1 MIQLSSSVG
10 LKNENVCSPLSC
22 PDTVILSLSMQI
34 EAQSM
39 HTSKSASHVTQTQYV
54 SKPRKPA
61 ANILEHKSQENK
73 FGRVEERSYDSL
85 SQTSTSKTFSWN
97 LTILGLALKSS
108 ALLILFSI
116 SGFIV
121 SSAHFFSVLL
131 LFPFLKSI
139 RKVYKLSPSY
149 LTSQG
154 LQF

>member
-73 FGRVEERSYDSL
+73 LGRVEERSYDSL
-85 SQTSTSKTFSWN
+85 SQTSTSKTSISK
-97 LTILGLALKSS
+97 TILGLALKSS
-108 ALLILFSI
+108 ALLNLFSI

-121 SSAHFFSVLL
+121 SSAHFFSVFL

-139 RKVYKLSPSY
+139 RKVYNHSPVI
-149 LTSQG
+149 
-154 LQF
+154 